1 MVKTQTN
8 QATKSQVVEAKL
20 SLVKAEAVKL
30 EIPGEMRMEPGGHLA
45 PLQGSFPQHP
55 PLIGV
60 ALPNKEDN
68 RPLCEKA
75 VKMQPKGKEEA
86 EAKIGQ

>member
-8 QATKSQVVEAKL
+8 QPTKSQVVEAKL

-45 PLQGSFPQHP
+45 PAKGPFPITPH
-55 PLIGV
+55 
-60 ALPNKEDN
+60 
-68 RPLCEKA
+68 
-75 VKMQPKGKEEA
+75 
-86 EAKIGQ
+86 